1 MNTIDNSVVNKES
14 VMSIALFI
22 FAILAIIT
30 AVWKGSTMNK
40 FVVNKESVMLVVS
53 KRSIGLAYSI
63 VCTAV
68 LFIPFLLLASLQDA
82 FTLILALGPLAFTAV
97 DILIH
102 VEYHDE
108 VRSIAL
114 AYEAFKGLPV
124 HEAKVKAKY
133 AAMMA
138 KIATFLFLVITT
150 ACGTD
155 AKPEIENAQAV
166 ADSEEVAVEVENLKT
181 NSAPKAYGKIES
193 PVYKD
198 GEILYG
204 TCSAWKWNG
213 KLYTIQHCNE
223 YLEKHGN
230 TDRVQQS
237 TADNTI
243 SGDFYKEGTEC
254 SPDIRWWGT
263 TTNKWVTIPMEQIFK
278 KTRNYLDAPYEMQQE
293 LIDSKYKAITALND
307 YKYAIEENSMKTDS
321 DNAKKAK
328 EKAHAAFNKFYN
340 QLKYIK
346 EHYTSQEY
354 LCASSMAEDS
364 IKKGDSGGP
373 IMLGD
378 EVIGSASFFV
388 RTDNQMFDE
397 FYTEAHSNY
406 PVSCFAMVDNKP
418 VASPFIDR
426 MASSYSDIFSDY
438 TDVFDI
444 IEVLGWT
451 NE

>member
-1 MNTIDNSVVNKES
+1 
-14 VMSIALFI
+14 MSIAFVI

-30 AVWKGSTMNK
+30 AVWKGSVMNK
-40 FVVNKESVMLVVS
+40 FVANKESVMLVVS
-53 KRSIGLAYSI
+53 KRSIGLAFSI
-63 VCTAV
+63 VCTAA
-68 LFIPFLLLASLQDA
+68 LFIPYALVATFQDMVVC
-82 FTLILALGPLAFTAV
+82 TLALAPLAFTAI

-102 VEYHDE
+102 VEYHDD

-114 AYEAFKGLPV
+114 ATNAFHNLKVNEAL
-124 HEAKVKAKY
+124 VKANY
-133 AAMMA
+133 AEMMA
-138 KIATFLFLVITT
+138 KIATFLLLVITT

-155 AKPEIENAQAV
+155 AKPEIENAQSTANAV
-166 ADSEEVAVEVENLKT
+166 T
-181 NSAPKAYGKIES
+181 NYEQVDNTAKAYGKIES

-198 GEILYG
+198 GEVLYG

-213 KLYTIQHCNE
+213 KTYTIQHCND

-278 KTRNYLDAPYEMQQE
+278 KTRNYLGAPYEMQQE
-293 LIDSKYKAITALND
+293 LIDSKYKAIAALND
-307 YKYAIEENSMKTDS
+307 YKYTIEENSMKTNS
-321 DNAKKAK
+321 DNTKKAK

-354 LCASSMAEDS
+354 LCASSVAEDS

-378 EVIGSASFFV
+378 EVIGSVSFFV
-388 RTDNQMFDE
+388 RTDNQMFDD
-397 FYTEAHSNY
+397 FYPEAHSNY
-406 PVSCFAMVDNKP
+406 QVSCFAMVDNKP
-418 VASPFIDR
+418 VASPFIDE

-438 TDVFDI
+438 TNVFDI
-444 IEVLGWT
+444 IEMLGWT
-451 NE
+451 HE

>member
-1 MNTIDNSVVNKES
+1 MNNIDNSVVNKES
-14 VMSIALFI
+14 AMSIAFVI

-30 AVWKGSTMNK
+30 AVWKGSVMNK
-40 FVVNKESVMLVVS
+40 FVANKESVMLVVS
-53 KRSIGLAYSI
+53 KRSIGLAFSI
-63 VCTAV
+63 VCTAA
-68 LFIPFLLLASLQDA
+68 LFIPYALVATFQDMVVC
-82 FTLILALGPLAFTAV
+82 TLALAPLAFTAI

-114 AYEAFKGLPV
+114 AYNALKGLPAY
-124 HEAKVKAKY
+124 EAKVKANY
-133 AAMMA
+133 AEMMA
-138 KIATFLFLVITT
+138 KIATFLLLVITT
-150 ACGTD
+150 ACSTD
-155 AKPEIENAQAV
+155 AKPEMDNAQSTANAV
-166 ADSEEVAVEVENLKT
+166 TDYKQVDNT
-181 NSAPKAYGKIES
+181 PKAYGQIET

-198 GEILYG
+198 GEVLYG

-213 KLYTIQHCNE
+213 KVYTIQHCNE
-223 YLEKHGN
+223 YLEEHGN

-328 EKAHAAFNKFYN
+328 EKARAAFNKFYN

-354 LCASSMAEDS
+354 LCASSVAEDS

-418 VASPFIDR
+418 VASPFIDG

-438 TDVFDI
+438 TNVFDI

-451 NE
+451 HE

>member
-1 MNTIDNSVVNKES
+1 
-14 VMSIALFI
+14 
-22 FAILAIIT
+22 
-30 AVWKGSTMNK
+30 
-40 FVVNKESVMLVVS
+40 MLVVS
-53 KRSIGLAYSI
+53 KRSIGLAFSI
-63 VCTAV
+63 VCTAA
-68 LFIPFLLLASLQDA
+68 LFIPYALVATFQDMVVC
-82 FTLILALGPLAFTAV
+82 TLALAPLAFTAI

-114 AYEAFKGLPV
+114 AYNALKGLPAY
-124 HEAKVKAKY
+124 EAKVKANY
-133 AAMMA
+133 AEMMA
-138 KIATFLFLVITT
+138 KIATFLLLVITT
-150 ACGTD
+150 ACSTD
-155 AKPEIENAQAV
+155 AKPEMDNAQSTANAV
-166 ADSEEVAVEVENLKT
+166 TDYKQVDNT
-181 NSAPKAYGKIES
+181 PKAYGQIET

-198 GEILYG
+198 GEVLYG

-213 KLYTIQHCNE
+213 KVYTIQHCNE
-223 YLEKHGN
+223 YLEEHGN

-328 EKAHAAFNKFYN
+328 EKARAAFNKFYN

-354 LCASSMAEDS
+354 LCASSVAEDS

-418 VASPFIDR
+418 VASPFIDG

-438 TDVFDI
+438 TNVFDI

-451 NE
+451 HE

>member
-1 MNTIDNSVVNKES
+1 
-14 VMSIALFI
+14 MSIAFVI

-30 AVWKGSTMNK
+30 AVWKGSVMNK
-40 FVVNKESVMLVVS
+40 FVANKESVMLVVS
-53 KRSIGLAYSI
+53 KRSIGLAFSI
-63 VCTAV
+63 VCTAA
-68 LFIPFLLLASLQDA
+68 LFIPYALVATFQDMVVC
-82 FTLILALGPLAFTAV
+82 TLALAPLAFTAI

-102 VEYHDE
+102 VEYHDD

-114 AYEAFKGLPV
+114 AYNALKGLPAY
-124 HEAKVKAKY
+124 EAKVKANY
-133 AAMMA
+133 AEMMA
-138 KIATFLFLVITT
+138 KIATFLLLVITT

-155 AKPEIENAQAV
+155 AKPEMDNAQSTANAV
-166 ADSEEVAVEVENLKT
+166 TDYEQVDNTA
-181 NSAPKAYGKIES
+181 KAYGQIET

-198 GEILYG
+198 GEVLYG

-213 KLYTIQHCNE
+213 KVYTIQHCNE
-223 YLEKHGN
+223 YLEEHGN

-278 KTRNYLDAPYEMQQE
+278 KTRNYLGAPYEMQQE

-340 QLKYIK
+340 QLKYVK

-354 LCASSMAEDS
+354 LCASSVAEDS

-406 PVSCFAMVDNKP
+406 SVSCFAMVDNKP
-418 VASPFIDR
+418 VASPFIDG

-438 TDVFDI
+438 TNVFDI

-451 NE
+451 HE